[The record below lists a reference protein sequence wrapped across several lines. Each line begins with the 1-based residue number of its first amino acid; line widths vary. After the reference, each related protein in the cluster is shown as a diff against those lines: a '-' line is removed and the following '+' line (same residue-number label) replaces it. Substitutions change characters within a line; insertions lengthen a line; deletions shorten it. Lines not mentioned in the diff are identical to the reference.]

1 MFSGIVEEK
10 GTVSSVRP
18 DGLAVQAA
26 KALEGV
32 KLGDSL
38 SVNGVCLT
46 VAELRDGKAFFSVM
60 PETLR
65 RSNLGGLKS
74 GDPVN
79 LERALSYGDR
89 MGGHMVQGHVDARGE
104 VVAVEPEGNA
114 VLVHIRIPRNLAPY
128 LVEKG
133 FIAVDGVSLTV
144 VSVKEDVF
152 TVSLVELTR
161 NVTTLGRVRPGTQV
175 NLEVDILAKYVE
187 SLVQGRLAALV
198 KAAPKE

>member
-1 MFSGIVEEK
+1 MFSGIVEEL
-10 GTVSSVRP
+10 GTVPAVRP
-18 DGLAVQAA
+18 DGLVVQATR
-26 KALEGV
+26 ALEGV
-32 KLGDSL
+32 KAGDSL

-46 VAELRDGKAFFSVM
+46 VADLRDGKASFSVM

-65 RSNLGGLKS
+65 RSNLGSLKP

-114 VLVHIRIPRNLAPY
+114 VLVRIRVPATLTPY

-133 FIAVDGVSLTV
+133 FVAVDGVSLTII
-144 VSVKEDVF
+144 SMEDDVF
-152 TVSLVELTR
+152 TISLVEFTR
-161 NVTTLGRVRPGTQV
+161 NATTLGRVRPGTQV

-187 SLVQGRLAALV
+187 SLVEGRLAALT
-198 KAAPKE
+198 KAAAKE